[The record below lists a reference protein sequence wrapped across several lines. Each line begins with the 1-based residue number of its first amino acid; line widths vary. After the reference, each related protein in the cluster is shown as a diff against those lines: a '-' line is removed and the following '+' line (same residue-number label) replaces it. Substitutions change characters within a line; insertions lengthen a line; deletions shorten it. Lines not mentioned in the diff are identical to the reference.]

1 MTESSRREKKLY
13 KDPNDKMI
21 AGVASGFA
29 KYFDIDTTLVRVV
42 WAVVGLG
49 GVGILL
55 YVILWII
62 LEDEPGD
69 LEVPR
74 VEADSGE
81 TTGNDESTGPETD
94 ESGEPSETDEGEA
107 GKGEKLPEPDEVG
120 ESNQE
125 AGDIRSG

>member
-1 MTESSRREKKLY
+1 MTESNRREKKLY

-29 KYFDIDTTLVRVV
+29 KYFDIDTTLVRAV

-55 YVILWII
+55 YVILWIV
-62 LEDEPGD
+62 LEDEPVD
-69 LEVPR
+69 LEVPHA
-74 VEADSGE
+74 EADE
-81 TTGNDESTGPETD
+81 EKATGNDQSTGAET
-94 ESGEPSETDEGEA
+94 
-107 GKGEKLPEPDEVG
+107 DEVG

-125 AGDIRSG
+125 AGDIGSG

>member
-1 MTESSRREKKLY
+1 MTESNRREKKLY

-29 KYFDIDTTLVRVV
+29 KYFDIDTTLVRAV

-94 ESGEPSETDEGEA
+94 ESREPSETDES
-107 GKGEKLPEPDEVG
+107 EKLPEPDEVG